1 MENTELSMMRI
12 GNLNPMYGKKQSYE
26 TKQKISNAQKER
38 YNRIRKALKEQD
50 ILDYGRTE
58 DNARRDVLSH
68 LLDKNELNF
77 NSVQQAVNFLS
88 IMLKEHRIQEIIR
101 QEINNLLNECDKVGK
116 DEKQ

>member
-1 MENTELSMMRI
+1 MENTKQSVMRS

-38 YNRIRKALKEQD
+38 YNRIRKALKEQA
-50 ILDYGRTE
+50 ILDYGQTD
-58 DNARRDVLSH
+58 DNARKDVLRH

-77 NSVQQAVNFLS
+77 NNVQQAVNFLS
-88 IMLKEHRIQEIIR
+88 IMLKKHRIQEIIR

-116 DEKQ
+116 ENK

>member
-1 MENTELSMMRI
+1 MENTELSMMRN

-50 ILDYGRTE
+50 ILDYGQTD
-58 DNARRDVLSH
+58 DNARKDVLRH

-77 NSVQQAVNFLS
+77 NNVQQAVNFLS
-88 IMLKEHRIQEIIR
+88 IMLKKHRIQEIIR

-116 DEKQ
+116 ENK

>member
-1 MENTELSMMRI
+1 MENTKQSVMRS
-12 GNLNPMYGKKQSYE
+12 GNLNPMYGKMQSYE

-50 ILDYGRTE
+50 ILDYGQTD
-58 DNARRDVLSH
+58 DNARKDVLRH

-77 NSVQQAVNFLS
+77 NNVQQAVNFLS
-88 IMLKEHRIQEIIR
+88 IMLKKHRIQEIIR

-116 DEKQ
+116 ENK

>member
-1 MENTELSMMRI
+1 MENTKQSVMRS

-50 ILDYGRTE
+50 ILDYGQTD
-58 DNARRDVLSH
+58 DNARKDVLRH

-77 NSVQQAVNFLS
+77 NNVQQAVNFLS
-88 IMLKEHRIQEIIR
+88 IMLKKHRIQEIIR

-116 DEKQ
+116 ENK

>member
-1 MENTELSMMRI
+1 MDNTELSMMRT

-50 ILDYGRTE
+50 ILDYGQTD
-58 DNARRDVLSH
+58 DNARKDVLRH

-77 NSVQQAVNFLS
+77 NNVQQAVNFLS
-88 IMLKEHRIQEIIR
+88 IMLKKHRIQEIIR
-101 QEINNLLNECDKVGK
+101 QEINNLINECDKVGNDNK
-116 DEKQ
+116 